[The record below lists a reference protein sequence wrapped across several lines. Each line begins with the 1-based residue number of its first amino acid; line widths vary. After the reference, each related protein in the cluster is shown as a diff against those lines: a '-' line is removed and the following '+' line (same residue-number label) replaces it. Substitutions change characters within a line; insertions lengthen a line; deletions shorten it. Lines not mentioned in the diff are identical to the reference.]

1 MGGVVERIGVGA
13 LHVHQWLYEKTDG
26 RIGTRIGPL
35 RTLLLRSTGRK
46 TGQER
51 VSALVF
57 AMDGDNRY
65 VVVGSNGG
73 DDRTP
78 GWVHNV
84 RANPNVVVQIGRDR
98 HDARAEIVLPDDDD
112 YARLFK
118 IVNDNNRYKDVG
130 RYAHYQT
137 LTERPIPLV
146 VLITG

>member
-1 MGGVVERIGVGA
+1 
-13 LHVHQWLYEKTDG
+13 LHGHQWLYEKTDG

-35 RTLLLRSTGRK
+35 RTLLLRTTGRRS
-46 TGQER
+46 GQER
-51 VSALVF
+51 VSALVY
-57 AMDGDNRY
+57 AMDGDHRY

-84 RANPNVVVQIGRDR
+84 RADADVVMQIGRVR
-98 HDARAEIVLPDDDD
+98 HAARAEIVLPGDED
-112 YARLFK
+112 YEHLFK
-118 IVNDNNRYKDVG
+118 IVNDNNRYKGGG